1 MQNSSQQPP
10 ENQRRY
16 PPSEIYV
23 YDEPLTFSPVQEIT
37 RPPLPLQEIAIPI
50 NRGQASWRAA
60 VCVLGLVILLVLLIP
75 LLSLITSAVNMLDE
89 NPLELI
95 ILALVV
101 FTLVFWLMALIFVG
115 WINWG
120 MFSGLISS
128 RQPLL
133 VINREGITVRRMP
146 ILSAFFIA
154 WSEIGAIYI
163 RRALYKYLCIAP
175 KYPDLYLKRFNAF
188 ERFLRRS
195 NALVGIPSLIIP
207 QVYLARPV
215 EEILQQLYHIYSSE
229 LSSYHIQ
236 LRF

>member
-154 WSEIGAIYI
+154 WNEFGAIYT
-163 RRALYKYLCIAP
+163 RRALYKYLCIVP

>member
-23 YDEPLTFSPVQEIT
+23 YDEPLPFSPAQEIT

-60 VCVLGLVILLVLLIP
+60 VCVFGLVVLLVLLIP
-75 LLSLITSAVNMLDE
+75 IIFLTTSVINTLEE
-89 NPLELI
+89 NPFELI
-95 ILALVV
+95 VLALVV
-101 FTLVFWLMALIFVG
+101 FKLVFWLIATIFVG

-146 ILSAFFIA
+146 MLSAFFIA
-154 WSEIGAIYI
+154 WNEIGAIYI
-163 RRALYKYLCIAP
+163 RRALYTYLCIAP

-207 QVYLARPV
+207 QIYLARPV
-215 EEILQQLYHIYSSE
+215 EEILQRLYHVYSSE